1 MLLTS
6 RAHGGSY
13 SVYRA
18 LAIAMN
24 ALDPNHKPDYT
35 NTHPPFEIPPSP
47 SLFNKD
53 KIVSLDPWGH
63 MAQTIFKSVSPSSF
77 SLAPYRADLQ
87 HIDSGLDVKPTISCT
102 KAHIKMTELDLAN
115 STGSIKVDG
124 KIVTNSQILPA
135 FPENDPGIEV
145 NTYKAAIEPV
155 WHLPGLAKRFEV
167 SEELLRRA
175 LFEGKSMLVYFTD
188 ECREDEE
195 RKLIYR
201 NWGNVPR
208 TPYPPRP

>member
-1 MLLTS
+1 
-6 RAHGGSY
+6 
-13 SVYRA
+13 
-18 LAIAMN
+18 MN

-47 SLFNKD
+47 SWFQKD

-63 MAQTIFKSVSPSSF
+63 MAQTIFKSVRLSSFLLSLPSS
-77 SLAPYRADLQ
+77 SLARLNRTNMQ

-115 STGSIKVDG
+115 STGSIEVDG
-124 KIVTNSQILPA
+124 KIVTKSQVLPA

-175 LFEGKSMLVYFTD
+175 LFEGMSFFLSILLTY
-188 ECREDEE
+188 EE
-195 RKLIYR
+195 R
-201 NWGNVPR
+201 
-208 TPYPPRP
+208 

>member
-1 MLLTS
+1 
-6 RAHGGSY
+6 
-13 SVYRA
+13 
-18 LAIAMN
+18 MN

-47 SLFNKD
+47 SWFQKD

-63 MAQTIFKSVSPSSF
+63 MAQTIFKSVRLLSISSP
-77 SLAPYRADLQ
+77 LLVMDANRTNIQ

-124 KIVTNSQILPA
+124 KIVTKSQILPA
-135 FPENDPGIEV
+135 FPNNDPGIEV

-155 WHLPGLAKRFEV
+155 WHLPGLAKRFDV

-175 LFEGKSMLVYFTD
+175 LFEGESYF
-188 ECREDEE
+188 
-195 RKLIYR
+195 
-201 NWGNVPR
+201 
-208 TPYPPRP
+208 PYLKRQRWR